1 MKRKYSLLLVGTLL
15 GLMKLWKIL
24 ETRASSSGAL
34 NLVCHHLEDSLVK
47 VDQQEVFQVLKVSN
61 QEVFQ
66 EGNQGAFQVDNQEAS
81 LVDNQGAFQ
90 VDNQEAS
97 LEDNQEAFQED
108 NQEVFQGDSQDFF
121 QVNSKEAIQVNGI
134 HIRHAIQLKSFGKIL
149 LVKVDNL
156 VRLEDNIQVAR
167 GAAFLPEAIN
177 LVYNGLNYYL
187 CLIIEFFALQ
197 ALDNIL
203 AVVAFILVAVVRAKS
218 IYLYFKFHVS
228 RSRKPCWIPSA
239 ARRRRPFPSIW

>member
-121 QVNSKEAIQVNGI
+121 QVNSKEAIQV
-134 HIRHAIQLKSFGKIL
+134 
-149 LVKVDNL
+149 DNL

-177 LVYNGLNYYL
+177 L
-187 CLIIEFFALQ
+187 

-203 AVVAFILVAVVRAKS
+203 AVVAFILVAVQETLLDSLSSQAQASLSIHLVERKSKNRNCGDQPTRNEYLLSTMVTIGTKSAK
-218 IYLYFKFHVS
+218 LL
-228 RSRKPCWIPSA
+228 A
-239 ARRRRPFPSIW
+239 N